1 MWGAAPM
8 RWPGAPGRWGREFV
22 EPRVRA
28 IVADQLGVEADALAP
43 DVSLIEDLA
52 ADSLD
57 VVELSLALESE
68 FGLALGEADVEAV
81 RTYRDLVDLV
91 VTATRGGR
99 ERDELAAFV
108 RSVVVSG
115 TGERRRE
122 VRRAAWLTPYEAE
135 SIAADALGAGRGAR
149 LEVTVAQA
157 TAEELA
163 RVEGCFAWLVERG
176 VDLSVHRDRPANRR
190 SIA

>member
-1 MWGAAPM
+1 MRGAAWT
-8 RWPGAPGRWGREFV
+8 RWPGAPDRWGRELV

-28 IVADQLGVEADALAP
+28 VVADQLGVAPDALAP

-68 FGLALGEADVEAV
+68 LGVALGEADVAAV

-91 VTATRGGR
+91 VTAMRGGR

-115 TGERRRE
+115 SGDRRRE
-122 VRRAAWLTPYEAE
+122 VRRAAWLTPYAAE

-163 RVEGCFAWLVERG
+163 RVESCFAWLVERG
-176 VDLSVHRDRPANRR
+176 VDLSVHRERSAARR
-190 SIA
+190 FIA

>member
-1 MWGAAPM
+1 MHGAVPM
-8 RWPGAPGRWGREFV
+8 RWPGAPGPWEREFV
-22 EPRVRA
+22 EPRVRVV
-28 IVADQLGVEADALAP
+28 VAEQLGVELDVLAP
-43 DVSLIEDLA
+43 DVSLVEDLA

-57 VVELSLALESE
+57 LVELSLALETE
-68 FGLALGEADVEAV
+68 FAITLGEADVEAV
-81 RTYRDLVDLV
+81 RSYRDVVDLV

-99 ERDELAAFV
+99 EREELAAFV

-115 TGERRRE
+115 SGERRRE

-135 SIAADALGAGRGAR
+135 SIAADALGAGSGAR

-157 TAEELA
+157 TAAELA

-176 VDLSVHRDRPANRR
+176 VDLSVRRDRPAARR
-190 SIA
+190 NIA

>member
-1 MWGAAPM
+1 MRGAVPM
-8 RWPGAPGRWGREFV
+8 RWPGAPGSWGREFV
-22 EPRVRA
+22 EPRLRA
-28 IVADQLGVEADALAP
+28 VVSDQLGVELDALTP
-43 DVSLIEDLA
+43 DVSLVEDLA

-57 VVELSLALESE
+57 LVELSLALEHE
-68 FGLALGEADVEAV
+68 FGITLGEADVEAV
-81 RTYRDLVDLV
+81 RSYRDIVDLV

-99 ERDELAAFV
+99 ETEELSAFV
-108 RSVVVSG
+108 RSLVVSG
-115 TGERRRE
+115 AGERRRE

-163 RVEGCFAWLVERG
+163 QIEHCFAWLVERG
-176 VDLSVHRDRPANRR
+176 VDLSVRRDRPAGRR
-190 SIA
+190 HIA